1 MWDAVAVVAALLV
14 APARTR
20 AGVSPLV
27 PAGPVDVF
35 ISGTEGYPCY
45 RIPAVLRLPSG
56 TILLFAEG
64 RRGGDTGPN
73 DIVYK
78 TSKDDGVTW
87 SALQVLHSEWEP
99 PGHGWHTLSK
109 NATWNATHVWAAND
123 GFFAAGHDW
132 IPPANVTFADA
143 EAKCSNNS
151 GCVGFSFFDYDPR
164 PTKPVKTYFKAP
176 GARFTPTHGSGQCIH
191 NPCPVLANGRALVVF
206 GRNRHQLLA
215 MRALDDEATRW
226 GPVHDLT
233 PMLFNTTQ
241 AGVTPGPG
249 AGIAFP
255 TTTGTRLAVALSAP
269 FGAGTGG
276 GAMLSDDDGRTWRL
290 SARAN
295 PKGGEAQIAVAQNGS
310 LLLDSRG
317 PVQGVRWES
326 WSHDGGDT
334 WTMPLVSDYG
344 FGSSCQG
351 SVVRDGASLLFAHPG
366 RIGNKF
372 NRWNISVWRST
383 DSGASWQ
390 AIEQIEH
397 FNATELPHLHT
408 AYSALLSASQGSGR
422 VHGFRSG
429 ATEYALAYE
438 RGPMP
443 GSHIVPSQ
451 CGEYATIRWHH
462 GAPQAAQGKP
472 L

>member
-1 MWDAVAVVAALLV
+1 MWNTVAVVVGLLV
-14 APARTR
+14 APART
-20 AGVSPLV
+20 AAWVTQALP
-27 PAGPVDVF
+27 PAPVDVF

-78 TSKDDGVTW
+78 ASTDNGATW
-87 SALQVLHSEWEP
+87 SALKVLHSEWEP

-109 NATWNATHVWAAND
+109 NATWNATHAWAEND

-132 IPPANVTFADA
+132 MPPTNATFAA
-143 EAKCSNNS
+143 AKAKCAGNP
-151 GCVGFSFFDYDPR
+151 GCIGFSFFDDDPR

-191 NPCPVLANGRALVVF
+191 NPCPVVADGRALVVF
-206 GRNRHQLLA
+206 GRNRHQLLVV
-215 MRALDDEATRW
+215 RALDAEATKW
-226 GPVHDLT
+226 GPVEDLT
-233 PMLFNTTQ
+233 PMLFNATQ
-241 AGVTPGPG
+241 ASVTPGPG

-255 TTTGTRLAVALSAP
+255 TGTGTRLAVALSAP
-269 FGAGTGG
+269 FGEGAGG
-276 GAMLSDDDGRTWRL
+276 GAMLSDDNGRTWRL

-326 WSHDGGDT
+326 WSTDSGET
-334 WTMPLVSDYG
+334 WSAPLVSDYG

-351 SVVRDGASLLFAHPG
+351 SVVRNGSALLFAHPG
-366 RIGNKF
+366 RIDNKW
-372 NRWNISVWRST
+372 NRWNISVWRSA
-383 DSGASWQ
+383 DSGASWA
-390 AIEQIEH
+390 AIEQVES
-397 FNATELPHLHT
+397 FNSTELPHLHT
-408 AYSALLSASQGSGR
+408 AYSALLS
-422 VHGFRSG
+422 G
-429 ATEYALAYE
+429 APAYALAYE

-462 GAPQAAQGKP
+462 GSAEGSRELRPRTPGD
-472 L
+472 